1 MSRPARYKVHTDT
14 AGKEVMWI
22 DTDGEW
28 VSLASFN
35 ALGNLHG
42 ALVTEKRSHL
52 EQLAKQK
59 DQINKLTGRLSS
71 LAKKGFRAE
80 AQYNVSTIAE
90 RVFDTLDWMNNVM
103 YAAVRFPQHIDWNR
117 QRDELT
123 TRSSG
128 IQELLDKKAPAK
140 AEATN

>member
-1 MSRPARYKVHTDT
+1 
-14 AGKEVMWI
+14 MWI
-22 DTDGEW
+22 DEHGEW

-35 ALGNLHG
+35 AQGNLLG
-42 ALVTEKRSHL
+42 ALEAKRLDHL
-52 EQLAKQK
+52 EQISKQK

-71 LAKKGFRAE
+71 LAKKGFRVE

-128 IQELLDKKAPAK
+128 IQELLDKQAPAN
-140 AEATN
+140 AEGAPA